1 MKTYKVLFAED
12 VPHYCIVDIKA
23 ASDQEAIAEARKF
36 DRDDLVMEPEWGNSF
51 CHRIVEIQDG
61 AGQTIAENIP
71 LDGCFVRY
79 GGESER
85 RLCDAA
91 PELLRAFKSILFFMN
106 VDDDSDCFICKE
118 GKEEIK
124 KAQAIIKMLE

>member
-12 VPHYCIVDIKA
+12 VPHYVIVDIKA
-23 ASDQEAIAEARKF
+23 TNDQKAIALARDF
-36 DRDDLVMEPEWGNSF
+36 DRDDLVMDPEWGNSF

-61 AGQTIAENIP
+61 TGQTIAENIP

-79 GGESER
+79 GGEPER
-85 RLCDAA
+85 LLCEAA
-91 PELLRAFKSILFFMN
+91 PELLRSLKTILFLMN
-106 VDDDSDCFICKE
+106 VDDDGDFFICKE

-124 KAQAIIKMLE
+124 KAQAIIEMLA

>member
-23 ASDQEAIAEARKF
+23 ANDQEAIAAAREL
-36 DRDDLVMEPEWGNSF
+36 DRDDLVMEPEWSNSF

-61 AGQTIAENIP
+61 TGQTIAENIP
-71 LDGCFVRY
+71 LDHCFVRY
-79 GGESER
+79 GGAPER

-91 PELLRAFKSILFFMN
+91 PKLLRALKSILIFMN
-106 VDDDSDCFICKE
+106 IDDDGDFFICKE
-118 GKEEIK
+118 GKEEIE